1 MRFLKWLLSA
11 LAPLSLCFG
20 ATSAFACSC
29 MQTDAE
35 AALRWPVVVF
45 SGLAIAAELKEGEE
59 GRHVVTR
66 FTPETVWKG
75 SVPEKVEV
83 VTPVD
88 SAACGWSF
96 QVGIPHIVAARRA
109 PDGSHFT
116 TNICTMMPFAD
127 AENGEQLVAM
137 LRDYAARREA
147 LEQATTQKPDDLQAW
162 LDKAA
167 FLKDYGE
174 WPEAAEAYKRVLA
187 SQEANLQAWV
197 GLGEVYFGLED
208 YEAALTNFERA
219 LAISPNEERA
229 VQGRKD
235 TLERLGRSG

>member
-1 MRFLKWLLSA
+1 MRVMKWLVMS
-11 LAPLSLCFG
+11 LAPVSLCLG
-20 ATSAFACSC
+20 ATSALACSC
-29 MQTDAE
+29 MRTDAE
-35 AALRWPVVVF
+35 AALRWPVAIF
-45 SGLAIAAELKEGEE
+45 SGLATAAELKEGEE

-66 FTPETVWKG
+66 FTTETVWKG
-75 SVPEKVEV
+75 AVAEKVEV

-109 PDGSHFT
+109 PDGSSYT
-116 TNICTMMPFAD
+116 TNLCTMLPFAD
-127 AENGEQLVAM
+127 SENGEQVVSM

-147 LEQATTQKPDDLQAW
+147 LEQATTQKPEDVQPW
-162 LDKAA
+162 LDKAE
-167 FLKDYGE
+167 FLRTHGE
-174 WPEAAEAYKRVLA
+174 WPEAVEAYKRVLA
-187 SQEANLQAWV
+187 VQDGNLGAWV
-197 GLGEVYFGLED
+197 GLAEVYFSLED

-219 LAISPNEERA
+219 LAISPAEERA